1 MSGAI
6 ICFECVGQRMGVGF
20 SKYGGAAG
28 AGARIAFFVL
38 DVVFL
43 VLEVALVVALFVALR
58 YALLFTLYYGFCLVL
73 EV

>member
-38 DVVFL
+38 DVVL
-43 VLEVALVVALFVALR
+43 VVLEVALSEI
-58 YALLFTLYYGFCLVL
+58 
-73 EV
+73 EVHGVQRHQLWDQLSFIL